1 MNGDVKCRLINILAQ
16 GKNLKKLK
24 LSSIDLSQPKVFGHL
39 ERLIDESTNRMALQ
53 SINISDTSL
62 RPKQLVRLSELIR
75 DNGFVTNLNI
85 GKNNIH
91 PKLYSSLQPEN
102 SKNIENPSANLPR
115 IEKEDQ
121 TLEPKSKKEEEEKSD
136 EDAFCTNMAEFIRR
150 NKRLV
155 HINLSKM
162 NLAEHLIV
170 IQEAVTKSHS
180 LLCIHLSNNF
190 ISEQLKFEFKQMT
203 ALTSKDANTLLQQ

>member
-1 MNGDVKCRLINILAQ
+1 MTGDVKCRLINILAQ

-53 SINISDTSL
+53 SIDISDTSL

-91 PKLYSSLQPEN
+91 SKLYSSLQPEN
-102 SKNIENPSANLPR
+102 S
-115 IEKEDQ
+115 
-121 TLEPKSKKEEEEKSD
+121 
-136 EDAFCTNMAEFIRR
+136 
-150 NKRLV
+150 
-155 HINLSKM
+155 
-162 NLAEHLIV
+162 
-170 IQEAVTKSHS
+170 
-180 LLCIHLSNNF
+180 
-190 ISEQLKFEFKQMT
+190 
-203 ALTSKDANTLLQQ
+203 

>member
-1 MNGDVKCRLINILAQ
+1 MPQ
-16 GKNLKKLK
+16 
-24 LSSIDLSQPKVFGHL
+24 
-39 ERLIDESTNRMALQ
+39 
-53 SINISDTSL
+53 
-62 RPKQLVRLSELIR
+62 
-75 DNGFVTNLNI
+75 
-85 GKNNIH
+85 
-91 PKLYSSLQPEN
+91 
-102 SKNIENPSANLPR
+102 

-170 IQEAVTKSHS
+170 IQEAVTRSHS
-180 LLCIHLSNNF
+180 LLCIHLSNNYV
-190 ISEQLKFEFKQMT
+190 SEQLKFELKQMT
-203 ALTSKDANTLLQQ
+203 ALITKDANTLLQQ